1 VEWVP
6 SLKQLLKDVFRKA
19 IIAINLGFIVY
30 ICDAHKM
37 LYFCNQNG
45 IVTFLSKLFIS
56 SVSDEYRNFF
66 VEKTL
71 GF

>member
-1 VEWVP
+1 MF
-6 SLKQLLKDVFRKA
+6 FRET
-19 IIAINLGFIVY
+19 ITSINLGFIVY